1 MDTIVGLGNAG
12 CKLADELSKYPQYK
26 IYKLD
31 TNLPE
36 AEENY
41 SLPKLTNPEEYDALE
56 LNLGDFFKEATQDVL
71 FIVAGSGLI
80 SNASLAVLKALRK
93 HRVSIMYIKPDL
105 ELLTPQSIPWL
116 SERAVF
122 GVLQELTR
130 SGLFEKMWII
140 SNPHVEKI
148 IGDVPII
155 GYYDK
160 LNEMIATTFH
170 MINVFRHVDPII
182 ENRSEIPKG
191 CRIGT
196 LGIANMKNQKKLFF
210 PLDDTSDSDY
220 IFSVG
225 REILENDGSLL
236 KRINKII
243 KEVNHRAYYG
253 VYASKYDDIHV
264 YLEQLT
270 SIIQKQEI
278 S

>member
-1 MDTIVGLGNAG
+1 MDTIIGLGNAG
-12 CKLADELSKYPQYK
+12 CNIADKLAKYPQYK

-31 TNLPE
+31 VGLKQKASHYPLP
-36 AEENY
+36 A
-41 SLPKLTNPEEYDALE
+41 LQRPEEYDAL
-56 LNLGDFFKEATQDVL
+56 NLDLDDFFKEATDDIL
-71 FIVAGSGLI
+71 FIVAGSGLV
-80 SNASLAVLKALRK
+80 SSASLAVLKALTRR
-93 HRVSIMYIKPDL
+93 RVSVMYIRPDIS
-105 ELLTPQSIPWL
+105 LLTPQSIPWL

-122 GVLQELTR
+122 NVFQEYAR
-130 SGLFEKMWII
+130 SGLFKRLWIV

-170 MINVFRHVDPII
+170 MVNVFRHSDPII
-182 ENRSEIPKG
+182 ENRSDIPKG

-196 LGIANMKNQKKLFF
+196 LGIANMENQKKMFF

-225 REILENDGSLL
+225 REMLENDGSLL
-236 KRINKII
+236 KRINKIV

-253 VYASKYDDIHV
+253 VYTSKYDDIHI